1 MMIANYKPD
10 DNVNNNNDDDDE
22 MVIFNVISI
31 EKKNVI

>member
-1 MMIANYKPD
+1 MIANYKPD